1 MTQAL
6 PPVLGGVAPY
16 LGVSDAG
23 KAADFYVKAL
33 AATEVLRM
41 PPDKRAATCTSIFW
55 STAAR

>member
-1 MTQAL
+1 MTQSL

-16 LGVSDAG
+16 LGVSSAG

-33 AATEVLRM
+33 GASEVLRM
-41 PPDKRAATCTSIFW
+41 PPMRRAATCTSISW